1 MVDPSPS
8 GQAKA
13 GGSRAVLRRLEIALY
28 CAGVALIL
36 LFLGVRVDAALGRK
50 AALSDFQAARARV
63 EAPVARP
70 PVASPVAPA
79 IVGDLEAVGTVGG
92 TPHALAEVGSPDR
105 TLWSPER
112 VRGFDASFSQHF
124 AAAPLAILRIPRIE
138 LEVPVLAGTDEL
150 SLNRGVGHIEG
161 TPRPGF
167 AGNVGI
173 AGHRDGFFRGLK
185 DVSAG
190 DVLELESLERT
201 DSYRIE
207 SITIVSPD
215 RVDVLAP
222 TDVPTLTLVTCYP
235 FYFIGNAPKRYI
247 VRAALDP
254 DVPRVAERRMLAP

>member
-1 MVDPSPS
+1 M
-8 GQAKA
+8 
-13 GGSRAVLRRLEIALY
+13 LRRLEIALY

-124 AAAPLAILRIPRIE
+124 AAAPLAILRVPRI
-138 LEVPVLAGTDEL
+138 
-150 SLNRGVGHIEG
+150 
-161 TPRPGF
+161 
-167 AGNVGI
+167 
-173 AGHRDGFFRGLK
+173 
-185 DVSAG
+185 
-190 DVLELESLERT
+190 
-201 DSYRIE
+201 
-207 SITIVSPD
+207 
-215 RVDVLAP
+215 
-222 TDVPTLTLVTCYP
+222 
-235 FYFIGNAPKRYI
+235 
-247 VRAALDP
+247 
-254 DVPRVAERRMLAP
+254 

>member
-1 MVDPSPS
+1 MIDPSPS

-13 GGSRAVLRRLEIALY
+13 GGSRAALRRLEIALY
-28 CAGVALIL
+28 CAGVALIG
-36 LFLGVRVDAALGRK
+36 LFLFIRIDAALGRK
-50 AALSDFQAARARV
+50 AAISDFEAARAR
-63 EAPVARP
+63 AAP
-70 PVASPVAPA
+70 PVAPPLPVTPLAISDLGGPA
-79 IVGDLEAVGTVGG
+79 VVETA
-92 TPHALAEVGSPDR
+92 PHALSEVGSPDR

-112 VRGFDASFSQHF
+112 VRGFDESFSQQF

-150 SLNRGVGHIEG
+150 SLNRCVGHIEG

-167 AGNVGI
+167 SGNVGI

-190 DVLELESLERT
+190 DVLELESPERT
-201 DSYRIE
+201 DHYRIE

-222 TDVPTLTLVTCYP
+222 TEVPTLTLVTCYP
-235 FYFIGNAPKRYI
+235 FYYIGSAPKRYI

-254 DVPRVAERRMLAP
+254 SDVPKVVERRMLAP